1 MKMPSDKELIN
12 FAVEMQFDTICYR
25 EDFLE
30 IAKAVLTKWGHKTA
44 QVPVAELIVDR
55 FDTKVKLLEA
65 GNDVRPY
72 GTHLLYVES
81 SDESG
86 GLQDYNN
93 KDGSTAELRAEIRAA
108 LIAREGKQ

>member
-44 QVPVAELIVDR
+44 
-55 FDTKVKLLEA
+55 
-65 GNDVRPY
+65 
-72 GTHLLYVES
+72 
-81 SDESG
+81 
-86 GLQDYNN
+86 
-93 KDGSTAELRAEIRAA
+93 
-108 LIAREGKQ
+108 